1 MYIQGNS
8 VGKSV
13 IHVRTFIYIFKK
25 KTLALQHRSM
35 YIVAT
40 TFFGEIKCNK
50 REMKFANLLL

>member
-1 MYIQGNS
+1 MYIPGNS

-13 IHVRTFIYIFKK
+13 VHVRTFYLYFQEKK
-25 KTLALQHRSM
+25 LALQHRSM

-50 REMKFANLLL
+50 REIKFANLLL